1 MESEIQFL
9 GKTIIERTKA
19 LAEEIHN
26 ERLAGISEIEREQ
39 LAFVEAEILRMRAE
53 FIQLFGEALLNY
65 FDEASLQQRMANW
78 GKEIGEIIFQMGIP
92 LDEALRDTKFYRTFI
107 WKAVREEVEKHQMA
121 INTVFEAS
129 AIIDTLLD
137 EAVYYVSLTFVKF
150 HERML
155 DEAKR
160 AFIEVSAPVVPV
172 TKEIA
177 VLPLIGNVDTERAQ
191 LLMETALIS
200 AKKLQLSH
208 LVLDLSGVLT
218 VDTMVADQIF
228 KIVSALKLLGVKV
241 IITGIQP
248 ETAHTLASLGVDFKT
263 IQTKADLQQALV
275 DLHN

>member
-9 GKTIIERTKA
+9 GKTVIERTKA

-53 FIQLFGEALLNY
+53 FIQLFGEALLNS

-121 INTVFEAS
+121 INTVFEAG